1 MATGGVLGNFIKLGY
16 SSSSPVSW
24 TAITN
29 ILSIDKFFELMTP
42 DIDTTVSG
50 VSIRTS
56 MPGIPEPP
64 EVEFTLLAD
73 VDQAT
78 SPDQEFLRLRLMDGV
93 AFWLRVERPAQRAH
107 TTYRAEEFQAYVK
120 GFAPSAPVDDKQTVK
135 VTLRYS
141 GNYAIYNAAA
151 TAIT

>member
-1 MATGGVLGNFIKLGY
+1 MSTGGVLGNYIKLAY

-24 TAITN
+24 TAIAN
-29 ILSIDKFFELMTP
+29 ILSIDKFFELITP

-50 VSIRTS
+50 VTIRTS

-73 VDQAT
+73 PDQST
-78 SPDQEFLRLRLMDGV
+78 SADQEFLRARLMDGV
-93 AFWLRVERPAQRAH
+93 TFWLRVERPTNRTH
-107 TTYRAEEFQAYVK
+107 TTFRAEEFQAYVK
-120 GFAPSAPVDDKQTVK
+120 GFAPAAPVDDKQTVK

-141 GNYAIYNAAA
+141 GNYAIYNAGAS
-151 TAIT
+151 AIS

>member
-1 MATGGVLGNFIKLGY
+1 MAQGGVLGNFLKIAY

-29 ILSIDKFFELMTP
+29 ILSIDKFFELITP

-93 AFWLRVERPAQRAH
+93 SFWLRVERPAQRAH
-107 TTYRAEEFQAYVK
+107 TTFRAEEFQCYVK
-120 GFAPSAPVDDKQTVK
+120 GFAPAAPVDDKQTVK

-141 GNYAIYNAAA
+141 GNYAIYNAGAS
-151 TAIT
+151 AIS